1 MLRYTFP
8 LSNFWRS
15 YYSESDSHIIRDKVK
30 VLLELSNYATEVKL
44 KDATGVDI
52 IAINAE
58 VHKLDTNKLVNVR
71 RINNVKTKRDDLVI
85 KKLKSVYV
93 DLKELSHVVD
103 KEVAETTRHNKLYW
117 KVDDLENKI
126 PDTTYEFNPNK
137 TI

>member
-1 MLRYTFP
+1 MLRHKFS

-15 YYSESDSHIIRDKVK
+15 YYSGSDSHIIRDKVK

-52 IAINAE
+52 IAINTE

-71 RINNVKTKRDDLVI
+71 SINNVKTKRDDLVI

-93 DLKELSHVVD
+93 DLKKLSHVID

>member
-1 MLRYTFP
+1 M
-8 LSNFWRS
+8 
-15 YYSESDSHIIRDKVK
+15 
-30 VLLELSNYATEVKL
+30 
-44 KDATGVDI
+44 
-52 IAINAE
+52 
-58 VHKLDTNKLVNVR
+58 VNVR
-71 RINNVKTKRDDLVI
+71 SINNVKTKRDDLVI

-93 DLKELSHVVD
+93 DLKKLSHVID

>member
-1 MLRYTFP
+1 M
-8 LSNFWRS
+8 
-15 YYSESDSHIIRDKVK
+15 
-30 VLLELSNYATEVKL
+30 SNYATEVKL

-71 RINNVKTKRDDLVI
+71 SINNVKTKRDDLVI

-103 KEVAETTRHNKLYW
+103 KEVAETTRHNKLY
-117 KVDDLENKI
+117 
-126 PDTTYEFNPNK
+126 
-137 TI
+137 